1 MVYFRL
7 DVGRGDPFIRF
18 AEIRT
23 SFCLE
28 LFLSHLRILQFGIV
42 CHSTLSMLR
51 WLTRV
56 PGRVDW
62 RKVIGEKNPSIKAFV
77 CIAPENGQPGHW
89 DQGQYMHGVHADD
102 MFVED
107 ASGYELRS

>member
-1 MVYFRL
+1 MP
-7 DVGRGDPFIRF
+7 VGRGDPFIRF

-28 LFLSHLRILQFGIV
+28 LFLSHLKILQFGIV

-77 CIAPENGQPGHW
+77 HR
-89 DQGQYMHGVHADD
+89 
-102 MFVED
+102 
-107 ASGYELRS
+107 SGEWPAWALGSRTIYARRTCGRHVRRGC